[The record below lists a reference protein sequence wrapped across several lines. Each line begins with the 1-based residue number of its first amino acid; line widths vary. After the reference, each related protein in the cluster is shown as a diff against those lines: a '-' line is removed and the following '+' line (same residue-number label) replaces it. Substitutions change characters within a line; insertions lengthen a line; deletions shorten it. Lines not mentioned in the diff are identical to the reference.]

1 MSGSAARSVGGL
13 VDQISLGVLASS
25 VPREAIDAAAAR
37 FDRVPKRSD
46 AKLPPHVMVYFVMA
60 LALFAEEDYEEVLT
74 RLAEPLARWD
84 CWDERW
90 RVPGSSGLTQARQRL
105 GFEVVKA
112 VFDQVAEPVADTLTR
127 GAFLA
132 GRRLV
137 SIDGYVWDVPDSAA
151 NAAEFGYGAGAKQAA
166 FPKVRVVTL
175 TESGSRAPIGAA
187 MGPSVGKGTGEQG
200 LAAALFTRLQPGML
214 LLCDRGFYSFTGWCQ
229 ASDSGADLLWRVGDI
244 MDLPL
249 IGHLDDG
256 SYLSVVFDPKLAPAT
271 RAQLIATARAGRGV
285 AHEPRARL
293 VRVVEYEVPD
303 RGDEDAREL
312 ICLITTI
319 LDPADG
325 TAGVLAAGYHERW
338 EHETGNAEQKTLLR
352 GPGRILRSH
361 SPDMVRQ
368 ELYGYLLTHY
378 ALRALICRAA
388 TEADIDP
395 DRVKFTRT
403 VRIVRRRIADPAAFP
418 VGRLWV

>member
-1 MSGSAARSVGGL
+1 MHRWLAGWA
-13 VDQISLGVLASS
+13 DQISLGVLASS
-25 VPREAIDAAAAR
+25 VPREAIDVAAAR
-37 FDRVPKRSD
+37 FDRQPKRSD
-46 AKLPPHVMVYFVMA
+46 ARLPPHVMVYFVMA
-60 LALFAEEDYEEVLT
+60 LALLAEEDYEEVAA
-74 RLAEPLARWD
+74 RLAEPLARWG
-84 CWDERW
+84 CWDDRW
-90 RVPGSSGLTQARQRL
+90 RVPGSSGLTQARRRL

-112 VFDQVAEPVADTLTR
+112 VFDQVAGPVADTLTR
-127 GAFLA
+127 GAFLV

-137 SIDGYVWDVPDSAA
+137 SIDGCVWDVPDSAA
-151 NAAEFGYGAGAKQAA
+151 NAAEFGYGAGAKRAA
-166 FPKVRVVTL
+166 FPKVRLVTL

-187 MGPSVGKGTGEQG
+187 MGPVVGKGSGEQA
-200 LAAALFTRLQPGML
+200 LAAGLFARLHSGML
-214 LLCDRGFYSFTGWCQ
+214 LLCDRGFYSFAGWCQ
-229 ASDSGADLLWRVGDI
+229 ASASGADLLWRVGDI

-249 IGHLDDG
+249 VGHLEDG
-256 SYLSVVFDPKLAPAT
+256 SYLSVVFDPRLAPAA
-271 RAQLIATARAGRGV
+271 RAQLVAAARAGDTL

-293 VRVVEYEVPD
+293 VRAVEYEVPD
-303 RGDEDAREL
+303 RGEKDSREL
-312 ICLITTI
+312 ICLLTTI
-319 LDPADG
+319 LDPAD
-325 TAGVLAAGYHERW
+325 APASVLAAGYRERW
-338 EHETGNAEQKTLLR
+338 EHETCNAEQKTVLR

-418 VGRLWV
+418 PAPAHRRAP